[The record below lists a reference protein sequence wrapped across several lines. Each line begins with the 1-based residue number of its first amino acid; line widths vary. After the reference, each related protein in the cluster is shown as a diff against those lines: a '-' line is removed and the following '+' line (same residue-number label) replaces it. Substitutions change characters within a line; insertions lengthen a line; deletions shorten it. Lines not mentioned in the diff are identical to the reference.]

1 MLGFDQVVA
10 VSLDDARD
18 ELLEILEDVG
28 FPAGSW
34 QVNSIPW
41 GLVTIGALIWSK
53 GTEYAVELKES
64 GFSETAKGTALTR
77 LAQSNY
83 LNTRRKAA
91 PEIHLVTLACAA
103 GEGPHTID
111 VGGFSAKNS
120 NGYVFTNVADTI
132 TQGGALYPKSY
143 PVNLASGR
151 TIQLLLA
158 AETEGEAA
166 FTEPG
171 ELSTI
176 VTTLSGVTLT
186 ANERLINGRDLE
198 SNESLRK
205 RNSLKWAL
213 LSFGLMDDTIE
224 ALAREAAP
232 SLDRI
237 FIQSTNPRG
246 PGTVNVY
253 ITSTQGNVG
262 SEEKLA
268 AYTAIH
274 RRIMHDPDERSIT
287 EKLLDPIDGTALLL
301 TDAPTED
308 LDFVADVYLRPGF
321 NWARDVLPAIE
332 TKLEAWR
339 RTIPLG
345 GFAYPEPGKI
355 VAINEIEHV
364 IRGTKLGTLEPVLAV
379 KLQSPTD
386 DVRVADY
393 THMTRGTWTLNPIVV
408 ENEEED
414 EGDA

>member
-10 VSLDDARD
+10 VTVDEARD

-28 FPAGSW
+28 FPASSW

-41 GLVTIGALIWSK
+41 GLATIGALIWSK
-53 GTEYAVELKES
+53 ATEYAVELKES
-64 GFSETAKGTALTR
+64 GFSETAKGTALT
-77 LAQSNY
+77 LLSKSHY
-83 LNTRRKAA
+83 ENTRRKAA
-91 PEIHLVTLACAA
+91 AEVHLVTLTCAA

-111 VGGFSAKNS
+111 VGGFSAKNV
-120 NGYVFTNVADTI
+120 NGFVFTNIVDAI
-132 TQGGALYPKSY
+132 SQGGALYPKSY
-143 PVNLASGR
+143 PVNLPSGGS
-151 TIQLLLA
+151 IQILLA

-176 VTTLSGVTLT
+176 VTTLSGVTIT

-205 RNSLKWAL
+205 RNSLKWSL
-213 LSFGLMDDTIE
+213 LSFGLMDDTVE

-237 FIQSTNPRG
+237 FIKSTNPRG
-246 PGTVNVY
+246 PGTFDVY
-253 ITSTQGNVG
+253 ITGTQGNVG
-262 SEEKLA
+262 TEEKKA
-268 AYTAIH
+268 AYIAIH
-274 RRIMHDPDERSIT
+274 RRIMHDPDDRPVT
-287 EKLLDPIDGTALLL
+287 DKLLDPMDQTALLL
-301 TDAPTED
+301 ADAHTKD

-345 GFAYPEPGKI
+345 GFSYPDPGKV

-364 IRGTKLGTLEPVLAV
+364 IRNTKLGTLEPLLAV
-379 KLQSPTD
+379 KLTTPTD

-408 ENEEED
+408 E
-414 EGDA
+414 GDA